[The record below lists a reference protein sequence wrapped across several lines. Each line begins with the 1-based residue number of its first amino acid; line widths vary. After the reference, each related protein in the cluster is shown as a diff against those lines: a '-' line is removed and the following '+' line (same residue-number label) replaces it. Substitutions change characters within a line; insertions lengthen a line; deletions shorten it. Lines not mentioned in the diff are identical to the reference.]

1 LAQRRADRVGCT
13 ATYHLS
19 PNHVIVFP
27 DGDPDRAICTSYMYA
42 HHHLDKLDNNE
53 FLLLRGSYTNHM
65 VRTAGGWR
73 IARLIQ
79 HISWHEAA
87 RGDRPDCP

>member
-1 LAQRRADRVGCT
+1 
-13 ATYHLS
+13 
-19 PNHVIVFP
+19 
-27 DGDPDRAICTSYMYA
+27 MYA

-79 HISWHEAA
+79 HIRLA
-87 RGDRPDCP
+87 RGRPRRSTGLPLSVGRSSHDGSAVPRGSW